1 MSKQVRV
8 RFAPSP
14 TGHLHIGGA
23 RSALFNYLFAR
34 HHGGDFIVR
43 IEDTDRKRNVE
54 DAEAKLI
61 ESLRWFGTEWDESID
76 KDGGVGPYRSM
87 DRLDIY
93 QKYIKQLV
101 AEGKAY
107 PCYCTEDELNAE
119 REAQKERG
127 ETPRYAGTCR
137 NLTAEQIQAYEAE
150 GRKASIRFRV
160 QENREY
166 TVHDHIRG
174 EVTFDSNGIGDFV
187 IARPDGIPTYN
198 FAVVIDDAL
207 MKITHVIRGEEHLSN
222 TPRQLMIYEAF
233 GFETPEFAHVALIL
247 NPDGKKMSKRD
258 ESLIQF
264 MEQYRELGYL
274 PEALMN
280 FLALLGW
287 SPEEE
292 QEIFTREEL
301 VEKFSLG
308 RVSKS
313 PAIFDIHKL
322 KWMNNHYIKQASVE
336 HITDLCLPHM
346 QKAGQLPQELSEEQ
360 RQWAEKL
367 VALYQEQL
375 EYAAQIVEL
384 SGMFFEDEV
393 HYDAEAKAV
402 LAEEHVPDVMKAFH
416 EELLSLEEYTAD
428 TIKGALKAVQKAT
441 GHKGKKLFMPV
452 RVAVTGFTH
461 GRDLNETL
469 FLLGR
474 DAVLQRVM
482 HVANNRDQIVQ

>member
-54 DAEAKLI
+54 EAEAKLI

-93 QKYIKQLV
+93 KEYIDKLV
-101 AEGKAY
+101 EEGKAY
-107 PCYCTEDELNAE
+107 HCYCTEEELNAE
-119 REAQKERG
+119 REAMKARC
-127 ETPRYAGTCR
+127 ETPRYSGKCR
-137 NLTAEQIQAYEAE
+137 HLAPEQIEAYKAE
-150 GRKASIRFRV
+150 GRTSSIRFRV
-160 QENREY
+160 PENREY
-166 TVHDHIRG
+166 IVHDHIRG
-174 EVTFDSNGIGDFV
+174 EVKFESNGIGDFV

-198 FAVVIDDAL
+198 FAVVIDDYL

-233 GFETPEFAHVALIL
+233 GFEAPEFAHVALIL

-264 MEQYRELGYL
+264 VEQYRDLGYL

-292 QEIFTREEL
+292 REIFTREEL
-301 VEKFSLG
+301 IDKFSLS

-322 KWMNNHYIKQASVE
+322 NWMNNHYIKQAPVE
-336 HITDLCLPHM
+336 RIAELCIPHM
-346 QKAGQLPQELSEEQ
+346 QKAGQLPQKLNEDQYE
-360 RQWAEKL
+360 WAKQV

-375 EYAAQIVEL
+375 QYAAEITGL
-384 SGMFFEDEV
+384 ASLFFENEVQYDE
-393 HYDAEAKAV
+393 EAKAV
-402 LAEEHVPDVMKAFH
+402 LSDEQVPDVMKAFH
-416 EELLSLEEYTAD
+416 EELVTLKEYTPD
-428 TIKGALKAVQKAT
+428 TIKEALKAVQKVT
-441 GHKGKKLFMPV
+441 GQKGKKLFMPV
-452 RVAVTGFTH
+452 RVATTGLTH
-461 GRDLNETL
+461 GRDLNQTL

-474 DAVLQRVM
+474 DKVVSRVQN
-482 HVANNRDQIVQ
+482 VINNYEKIAK

>member
-1 MSKQVRV
+1 MSKRVRV

-93 QKYIKQLV
+93 TKYIDQLV

-107 PCYCTEDELNAE
+107 PCYCTEEELEAE
-119 REAQKERG
+119 REAQKARG

-137 NLTAEQIQAYEAE
+137 HLTADQIKEYEAE

-166 TVHDHIRG
+166 VVHDHIRG
-174 EVTFDSNGIGDFV
+174 EVKFDSNGMGDFV

-198 FAVVIDDAL
+198 FAVTIDDYL

-233 GFETPEFAHVALIL
+233 GFEAPEFAHVALIL
-247 NPDGKKMSKRD
+247 NPNGKKMSKRD
-258 ESLIQF
+258 ETLIQF
-264 MEQYRELGYL
+264 MEQYRDLGYL

-280 FLALLGW
+280 FLVLLGW

-301 VEKFSLG
+301 IEKFSLH
-308 RVSKS
+308 RISKS

-322 KWMNNHYIKQASVE
+322 NWMNNHYIKQAPVE
-336 HITDLCLPHM
+336 RIAELCIPHM

-360 RQWAEKL
+360 RSWAQQL

-375 EYAAQIVEL
+375 QYAAEIVDL
-384 SGMFFEDEV
+384 AASFFEEDVTYDE
-393 HYDAEAKAV
+393 EAKAV
-402 LAEEHVPDVMKAFH
+402 LAEEQVPDVMKAFH
-416 EELLSLEEYTAD
+416 KELVSLSEYTPD
-428 TIKGALKAVQKAT
+428 TIKGALKSVQKAT
-441 GHKGKKLFMPV
+441 GQKGKKLFMPV

-461 GRDLNETL
+461 GRDLNQTL

-474 DAVLQRVM
+474 DTVAQRV
-482 HVANNRDQIVQ
+482 VNVVNNYEQIVK

>member
-1 MSKQVRV
+1 MSKRVRV

-93 QKYIKQLV
+93 QKYIDQLV

-107 PCYCTEDELNAE
+107 PCYCTEEELTAE
-119 REAQKERG
+119 REAQKARG

-137 NLTAEQIQAYEAE
+137 NLTPEQIEVYEAE

-174 EVTFDSNGIGDFV
+174 EVTFESNGIGDFV
-187 IARPDGIPTYN
+187 ICRPDGIPTYN

-222 TPRQLMIYEAF
+222 TPRQLMIYEAL
-233 GFETPEFAHVALIL
+233 GFEAPEFAHVALIL

-258 ESLIQF
+258 ESIIQF

-280 FLALLGW
+280 FLVLLGW

-301 VEKFSLG
+301 IEKFSLS

-313 PAIFDIHKL
+313 PAIFDVHKL
-322 KWMNNHYIKQASVE
+322 NWMNNYYIKQTPVE
-336 HITDLCLPHM
+336 RIAELCISHM
-346 QKAGQLPQELSEEQ
+346 QSAGQLPQELSDEQ
-360 RQWAEKL
+360 RIWAERL

-375 EYAAQIVEL
+375 HYAAEIVEL
-384 SGMFFEDEV
+384 AASFFENEVKYDE
-393 HYDAEAKAV
+393 EAKTV
-402 LAEEHVPDVMKAFH
+402 LAEEQVPDVMKAFY
-416 EELLSLEEYTAD
+416 EELAALDEYTAD
-428 TIKGALKAVQKAT
+428 TIKGALKAVQKST
-441 GHKGKKLFMPV
+441 GQKGKKLFMPV

-474 DAVLQRVM
+474 ETVMQRVAN
-482 HVANNRDQIVQ
+482 VANHYEQIVK